1 MTYGFVDLARMNKI
15 IYNWF
20 VYFDYDA
27 VDQAM
32 DKLEGLYED
41 LCKQKEEALPE
52 EAIVQLE
59 LKKCIGELMARIKPK
74 KKLEKPKDVLLLPD
88 KDQVKIIEL
97 YHGYKKTKRWI
108 YNHTSYTKY

>member
-41 LCKQKEEALPE
+41 LCK
-52 EAIVQLE
+52 
-59 LKKCIGELMARIKPK
+59 
-74 KKLEKPKDVLLLPD
+74 
-88 KDQVKIIEL
+88 
-97 YHGYKKTKRWI
+97 
-108 YNHTSYTKY
+108 